1 MQNKTV
7 CIIPARGGSKRIP
20 RKNIKPFCG
29 KPIIAYSIE
38 AAIESG
44 LFDEVMVSTD
54 DTEIAEIAQHYGA
67 SVPFIRSEK
76 NANDYATTID
86 VIDEVLDAYEAI
98 GQHFDLACCIY
109 ATAPFVSPAL
119 LNTAHKKLIS
129 EALDCVFPAVEYSY
143 PVQRALIQN
152 KEGKITMREPKY
164 QLTRSQDL
172 EKIYHDVGI
181 FYFTKTKAIAI
192 KRQLWTDNTSI
203 IELKETETQD
213 IDTLEDWAIA
223 EMKFKL
229 LNDPKT

>member
-86 VIDEVLDAYEAI
+86 VIDEVLGAYEAN

-119 LNTAHKKLIS
+119 LNAAHKKLIS
-129 EALDCVFPAVEYSY
+129 EALDCVFSAVEYSY

-181 FYFTKTKAIAI
+181 FYFTKTKAIAL